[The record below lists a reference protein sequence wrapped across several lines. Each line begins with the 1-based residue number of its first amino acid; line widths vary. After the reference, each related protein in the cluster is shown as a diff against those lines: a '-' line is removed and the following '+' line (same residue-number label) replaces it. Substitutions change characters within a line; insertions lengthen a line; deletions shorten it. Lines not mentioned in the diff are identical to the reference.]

1 MNPQP
6 KPVREQLL
14 ERLVQDLVGPDAE
27 DECLSDRPTD
37 RYLTGL
43 LHPQEARVGAEEDE
57 GIATA
62 GGADTDDSADTQASM
77 ATTMRPASMGLSF
90 AAACGSGAPQVDIK
104 VNCARYDFREPA
116 GETGT
121 TDSDGP
127 HDATEPGRPGQ
138 EAPSDCWQRNGF
150 SLTLP
155 GITLN
160 PGHQVINL
168 AQHEAGMTGL
178 ELYIQTSPS
187 SDGWLATVALV
198 NRHTIDEG
206 DGRREIISKT
216 WFQTGIGITPCTG
229 TVLPPKPPRAAASD
243 EDARSAALIYRDA
256 HEFAVGH
263 TCSAVWESAEDRATR
278 LATDWIPSHVVP
290 ATSARGHGVLQAL
303 TKRAEGNPLS
313 ADWLIKAPKAELAAG
328 LKALADAYSGW
339 IRTERTRI
347 PGIPQHLRAQATKH
361 LDICEEGAQRMR
373 GGAALIAADAG
384 VRKAFRLANLA
395 TLTQRQWGD
404 PTCTDFEWR
413 PFQLGFI
420 LLSLASVAD
429 RTHDERATMDLL
441 WFPTGGGK
449 TEAYLG
455 LTAFTLFHR
464 RLSAAAPDQ
473 GAGVA
478 VIMRYTLRLL
488 TIQQFQRAAAL
499 ILACEHLRRTGAPGL
514 CDPGELGATPF
525 SLGLWVGG
533 DNTPNKFDEAVNALA
548 AGSESTPDQLT
559 SCPCC
564 GGRLRWHADRTAKTV
579 RPECGGT
586 GCDLAAAGPLPV
598 LTVDEDIYEALPSLL
613 IGTVDKFAQI
623 TRRTDIGR
631 LFGRGTGQPPPDL
644 IIQDELHLISGP
656 LGTLTGLYEIAVDE
670 LCSSDDVRPKII
682 GSTATIRRASEQ
694 IRQLFARDTYQ
705 FPAPGLDA
713 ASSCFAE
720 EDTESPGRLYAGITT
735 AGRSPKFSLQ
745 AACASLLQGAADPAL
760 TDDARDP
767 YWTLVAYFNSLREL
781 GGALVQMHDDVPDSI
796 RLYAAARGETE
807 RQVDMVEELTGRVSS
822 AEIPRI
828 LEDLDIRCTQDDA
841 LDIVLASSMISVGV
855 DVGRLGLMVV
865 NGQPKGI
872 AEYIQATSRVGRG
885 KVPGLVL
892 TVYNS
897 GKTRDRA
904 HFETFSSWHR
914 SLYRDVEAG
923 SVTPFAPRARDR
935 ALHAVL
941 VALVRH
947 LVPALEKRPL
957 LNPAAEQQ
965 VRQLFPVLLD
975 RVSSCDIDEE
985 QATADALDRTLGA
998 WAARTDLQSYWNDFK
1013 PDGSLLISAEK
1024 DAANRAAG
1032 LAQLRAWPAPNS
1044 MRNVE
1049 PSTRFVMIE
1058 GLSTNSGGAGN
1069 AEK

>member
-1 MNPQP
+1 MSAGPP
-6 KPVREQLL
+6 GRHVREQLL
-14 ERLVQDLVGPDAE
+14 ERLIRDLVGPDAE
-27 DECLSDRPTD
+27 GECLADRPTD

-43 LHPQEARVGAEEDE
+43 LYPQEARAGAEEDE
-57 GIATA
+57 NIATD
-62 GGADTDDSADTQASM
+62 GDADTEDSADTQVSM

-90 AAACGSGAPQVDIK
+90 AAACASGTPEVD
-104 VNCARYDFREPA
+104 VEVSCARYEFRANDNEAHQDDPDA
-116 GETGT
+116 GA
-121 TDSDGP
+121 D
-127 HDATEPGRPGQ
+127 RPDQ
-138 EAPSDCWQRNGF
+138 DVSSACWQRIGCN
-150 SLTLP
+150 LTLK
-155 GITLN
+155 GVTLD
-160 PGHQVINL
+160 PGHRGIPL
-168 AQHEAGMTGL
+168 AQHDAGMAGL
-178 ELYIQTSPS
+178 ELYIQTSS
-187 SDGWLATVALV
+187 FSDGLLATVALV
-198 NRHTIDEG
+198 NRNRINGD
-206 DGRREIISKT
+206 DGRREIIGKT
-216 WFQTGIGITPCTG
+216 WFQTCVSITPCKDT
-229 TVLPPKPPRAAASD
+229 TLPPKPPRAASSD

-263 TCSAVWESAEDRATR
+263 TCSAVWESVDGRATKV
-278 LATDWIPSHVVP
+278 ATAWIPSHVVP
-290 ATSARGHGVLQAL
+290 ETSAKGHRVLQAL
-303 TKRAEGNPLS
+303 TKRADGNPLS
-313 ADWLIKAPKAELAAG
+313 AGWLTSAPDSKLAAG
-328 LKALADAYSGW
+328 LAALADAYSGW
-339 IRTERTRI
+339 ISSERQRI
-347 PGIPQHLRAQATKH
+347 PTIPQHLRTQAGRH

-373 GGAALIAADAG
+373 GGAALIATNAE
-384 VRKAFRLANLA
+384 VRRAFRLANLA
-395 TLTQRQWGD
+395 ILTQRQWSD
-404 PTCTDFEWR
+404 PACTDFEWR

-420 LLSLASVAD
+420 LLSLVSVAD
-429 RTHDERATMDLL
+429 RTHDERAIMDLL

-464 RLSAAAPDQ
+464 RLSAKTPEQ
-473 GAGVA
+473 GVGVA

-499 ILACEHLRRTGAPGL
+499 ILACEHLRLTGAPGL
-514 CDPGELGATPF
+514 CDAGDLGVTPF
-525 SLGLWVGG
+525 SLGLWVGASS
-533 DNTPNKFDEAVNALA
+533 TPNKFDEAANALA
-548 AGSESTPDQLT
+548 NGSHSTPAQLT

-564 GGRLRWHADRTAKTV
+564 GGPLRWYADRNAGTV
-579 RPECGGT
+579 RPTCRGKK
-586 GCDLAAAGPLPV
+586 CDLAAAGTLPI
-598 LTVDEDIYEALPSLL
+598 LTVDEDIYREQPSLL
-613 IGTVDKFAQI
+613 IGTVDKFTQI
-623 TRRTDIGR
+623 TRRTDIGQ
-631 LFGRGTGQPPPDL
+631 LFGRSTGQAPPDL

-656 LGTLTGLYEIAVDE
+656 LGTLTGLYEIVVDE
-670 LCSSDDVRPKII
+670 LCSRDGVRPKII

-694 IRQLFARDTYQ
+694 IRQLFDRETYQ

-720 EDTESPGRLYAGITT
+720 VDRESSGRLYAGITT

-760 TDDARDP
+760 TDDERDP

-796 RLYAAARGETE
+796 RLYAGVRGEEE
-807 RQVDMVEELTGRVSS
+807 RNAEVIEELTSRVSS

-828 LEDLDIRCTQDDA
+828 LEDLGITVTAGDA
-841 LDIVLASSMISVGV
+841 LDIVLASNMISVGV

-904 HFETFSSWHR
+904 HFETFNSWHG

-941 VALVRH
+941 VALARH
-947 LVPALEKRPL
+947 LVPGLGKKPL
-957 LNPAAEQQ
+957 LNPTTEQQ
-965 VRQLFPVLLD
+965 VRQLFPILIN
-975 RVSSCDIDEE
+975 RVRSCDSGEE
-985 QATADALDRTLGA
+985 QATADALDRAVGA
-998 WAARTDLQSYWNDFK
+998 WVARTSLERYWDDRH
-1013 PDGSLLISAEK
+1013 PDRSLLISAEK

-1032 LAQLRAWPAPNS
+1032 LAQLQAWPTPNS

-1049 PSTRFVMIE
+1049 PSSRFVMIE
-1058 GLSTNSGGAGN
+1058 RLSTNHGGTGN
-1069 AEK
+1069 AEE